1 MIWSFFVVVKKTDL
15 FLCVGLFTIPWHLSV
30 CEKHLKLL
38 QGEEKLLAR
47 KNIKGKLKAVPLS
60 ELSSVH

>member
-1 MIWSFFVVVKKTDL
+1 VCIWFFSSGYFCVYSRLIDRSLAPCVK
-15 FLCVGLFTIPWHLSV
+15 
-30 CEKHLKLL
+30 KLL

-47 KNIKGKLKAVPLS
+47 KNIKVKLKAVPLS